1 VSYLQG
7 YVRVVQCRKL
17 ERSHE
22 RNQSQK
28 YSMSTNRLPDPL
40 ADKTYLEDLRRQ
52 MLKFAV
58 LQLREGVAEWAIT
71 LAQGAASGV

>member
-1 VSYLQG
+1 
-7 YVRVVQCRKL
+7 
-17 ERSHE
+17 
-22 RNQSQK
+22 
-28 YSMSTNRLPDPL
+28 MSTNRLPDPL